1 MVKEVVRWIGSLSWR
16 SKARGLISDA
26 TRKGSNPEAPILN
39 LSSIPPFL
47 GTLFAPRWV
56 RGFRAKVDLSFD
68 KGRFRICTVRSGE
81 ELEEVLRLRYE
92 VFHREMLNKRF
103 PLGLDVDEFDGMAD
117 HLVVVD
123 QASSRIVGTYRLLSS
138 RFTNKFYSET
148 EFGLS
153 RFLAQPGEKLELS
166 RACIHR
172 DFRTGPVMHLL
183 WRGLVQYIQDSGATC
198 LFGLASVKTTD
209 AVSAARIFKGFR
221 DRGVVDEELGI
232 HPVPAFTHPDFQA
245 ALKNTEA
252 EPPTTS
258 EDRIP
263 PLLAAYLKAGARI
276 HGEPALDR
284 AFQCFDFFTVLRM
297 KDLTQSYGRRY
308 AARAS

>member
-1 MVKEVVRWIGSLSWR
+1 MVKEVLDWFGSLSWR
-16 SKARGLISDA
+16 SKARGLISVA
-26 TRKGSNPEAPILN
+26 SRKGSNPEAPILN
-39 LSSIPPFL
+39 LPSIPPFL
-47 GTLFAPRWV
+47 GNFFAPRWV
-56 RGFRAKVDLSFD
+56 RGFRSKVDLSFD
-68 KGRFRICTVRSGE
+68 KGRFRVCTVRGGE
-81 ELEEVLRLRYE
+81 DLEEVLRLRYD

-103 PLGLDVDEFDGMAD
+103 PVGLDIDEFDGLAD

-123 QASSRIVGTYRLLSS
+123 QASTRIVGTYRLLSS
-138 RFTNKFYSET
+138 RFTTKFYSET

-153 RFLAQPGEKLELS
+153 KFLALPGEKLELS

-183 WRGLVQYIQDSGATC
+183 WRGLVQYIQESRATC
-198 LFGLASVKTTD
+198 LFGLTSVKTTD
-209 AVSAARIFKGFR
+209 AAVAARLYVGFR
-221 DRGVVDEELGI
+221 EKGVIENSLGI
-232 HPVPAFTHPDFQA
+232 RPVPSFTHPDFQK
-245 ALKNTEA
+245 ALETVEKNP
-252 EPPTTS
+252 EPAT

-263 PLLAAYLKAGARI
+263 PLLASYLKAGARI

-308 AARAS
+308 AAHAS